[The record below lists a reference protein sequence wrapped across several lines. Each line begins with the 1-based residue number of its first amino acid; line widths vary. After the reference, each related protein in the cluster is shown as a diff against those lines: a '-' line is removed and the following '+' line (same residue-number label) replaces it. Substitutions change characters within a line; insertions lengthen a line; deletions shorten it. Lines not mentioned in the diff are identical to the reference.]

1 LRRTSPGAMLRG
13 AGRKR
18 HSIRTR
24 IDFRSEYDLAC
35 VSDPIV
41 NPSSAHPAGSAA
53 EVFRAALI
61 LGCTA
66 FGGPL
71 AHIGYFERTYVE
83 RLRWLSSAEYSS
95 IVALCQLLPG
105 PSSSQVGFLVGRHRA
120 GWPGALAAWAGF
132 TLPSALLMY
141 LFAMLSMK
149 VQGAIMQA
157 VVHGL
162 MLTAVAVVGQALF
175 SMARSLCA
183 DIPRA
188 AIALA
193 AAALLLAR
201 GGPLVQS
208 AAMAL
213 GGLGGWLFCRD
224 VRPHPLPRPGG
235 ISMRLA
241 AVLFGA
247 VCILFVLL
255 SAFGA
260 TKPRGWAALAAIF
273 YRAGALVFGGG
284 HVVLPL
290 LRDALVPG
298 GWLTDATFLTGYG
311 FAQAL
316 PGPLFTIAVY
326 LGAVCAPTGLRA
338 PWAAGALA
346 VIFLPGLLLALA
358 GAPVLDRLVRVRGAM
373 PVLAGIN
380 AAVVGILGAAF
391 YDPVCTTAVHGT
403 ADAAIAAASAVL
415 LIRFRSPPVLIA
427 GLCAAVAVGLSL
439 LR

>member
-1 LRRTSPGAMLRG
+1 MRRRPNRV
-13 AGRKR
+13 
-18 HSIRTR
+18 
-24 IDFRSEYDLAC
+24 DPEYDPLC

-41 NPSSAHPAGSAA
+41 NLSRTHPAASSA
-53 EVFRAALI
+53 EVFRIALK
-61 LGCTA
+61 LGCSA

-105 PSSSQVGFLVGRHRA
+105 PSSSQVGFLVGHHRA
-120 GWPGALAAWAGF
+120 GWRGALAAWAGF

-141 LFAMLSMK
+141 LFAVLSLDA
-149 VQGAIMQA
+149 QGAIMQA

-183 DIPRA
+183 DVTRA

-193 AAALLLAR
+193 AAALLLLR
-201 GGPLVQS
+201 GGALVQS
-208 AAMAL
+208 AVMLL
-213 GGLGGWLFCRD
+213 GGLAGWLFCRD
-224 VRPHPLPRPGG
+224 RRPIPLARPGG
-235 ISMRLA
+235 ISLRLP
-241 AVLFGA
+241 AVLLGA
-247 VCILFVLL
+247 ICVLFVLL
-255 SAFGA
+255 SALGA
-260 TKPRGWAALAAIF
+260 SRPRGWAALAAIF

-290 LRDALVPG
+290 LRDSLVPD
-298 GWLTDATFLTGYG
+298 GWLSDSAFLTGYG

-316 PGPLFTIAVY
+316 PGPLFTIAAY
-326 LGAVCAPTGLRA
+326 LGAVCAPTGLRV

-346 VIFLPGLLLALA
+346 AIFLPGLLLALA
-358 GAPVLDRLVRVRGAM
+358 GASLLDTLARARRAM

-391 YDPVCTTAVHGT
+391 YNPVCTTAIRGA
-403 ADAAIAAASAVL
+403 ADAAVAAASALL
-415 LIRFRSPPVLIA
+415 LIRFRQPPVLIA
-427 GLCAAVAVGLSL
+427 GLCVAAALGFSV

>member
-1 LRRTSPGAMLRG
+1 MN
-13 AGRKR
+13 
-18 HSIRTR
+18 
-24 IDFRSEYDLAC
+24 
-35 VSDPIV
+35 DPIV
-41 NPSSAHPAGSAA
+41 NHSSACRAGSAA
-53 EVFRAALI
+53 EVFRTALKI
-61 LGCTA
+61 GCTA
-66 FGGPL
+66 FGGPI

-105 PSSSQVGFLVGRHRA
+105 PSSSQIGFLVGHHRA

-141 LFAMLSMK
+141 VFAMLSLNA
-149 VQGAIMQA
+149 QGAIMQA
-157 VVHGL
+157 VLHGL
-162 MLTAVAVVGQALF
+162 MLTAVAVVGQALI
-175 SMARSLCA
+175 SMARSLCP
-183 DIPRA
+183 DIARA
-188 AIALA
+188 VIALA
-193 AAALLLAR
+193 AAALLLAH
-201 GGPLVQS
+201 GGALAQS
-208 AAMAL
+208 AVMAL

-224 VRPHPLPRPGG
+224 VQPAQLARPAA

-241 AVLFGA
+241 AVLLGA
-247 VCILFVLL
+247 VCVLFLL
-255 SAFGA
+255 LPALGA
-260 TKPRGWAALAAIF
+260 SNPRGWAALAAIF

-298 GWLTDATFLTGYG
+298 GWLSDSAFLTGYG

-316 PGPLFTIAVY
+316 PGPLFTIAAY

-346 VIFLPGLLLALA
+346 AIFLPGLLLALA
-358 GAPVLDRLVRVRGAM
+358 GAPLLGRLARTRRAM

-391 YDPVCTTAVHGT
+391 YDPVCTTAVRGG
-403 ADAAIAAASAVL
+403 ADAAVAAAGALL
-415 LIRFRSPPVLIA
+415 LIRFRLPPVLIA
-427 GLCAAVAVGLSL
+427 GLCVAAAVGLSL
-439 LR
+439 RR